1 MILNV
6 VTCLR
11 EFAQFL
17 TRYSLNFHTDFLTPH
32 PILVI
37 CEKIDVNMK
46 TNAHICITKKTLSG
60 VNKHFRYDLMNGM
73 LLLRCENQGYHM
85 LIPIPNSTY

>member
-17 TRYSLNFHTDFLTPH
+17 TRYALNFHTDFLTTH
-32 PILVI
+32 LVLVI

-46 TNAHICITKKTLSG
+46 TNAHIYEGKFMRFLEWDFIMTIMHIQIKFNIRKQR
-60 VNKHFRYDLMNGM
+60 KHL
-73 LLLRCENQGYHM
+73 
-85 LIPIPNSTY
+85 

>member
-11 EFAQFL
+11 EFAQVP
-17 TRYSLNFHTDFLTPH
+17 TRYALNFRTDFLTPH

-46 TNAHICITKKTLSG
+46 TNAHIY
-60 VNKHFRYDLMNGM
+60 V
-73 LLLRCENQGYHM
+73 
-85 LIPIPNSTY
+85 

>member
-1 MILNV
+1 MILNA

-17 TRYSLNFHTDFLTPH
+17 TRYALNFHTDFLTTH

-46 TNAHICITKKTLSG
+46 TNAHIYVITRKAFSEF
-60 VNKHFRYDLMNGM
+60 NKHVYDLMKRM
-73 LLLRCENQGYHM
+73 LLLRRENQ
-85 LIPIPNSTY
+85 